1 MKPFFNDLLGVIAP
15 MVLVFVSTVGP
26 AYVTILAQ
34 KAVSFMN
41 IRNEAERL
49 EVEERFR
56 QALHE
61 SAWNAV
67 NFALGKLG
75 IDAERL
81 TLGGG
86 DTQVKLVR
94 EALAYIKDKNPD
106 AIKALGVTD
115 NKLADIVI
123 GKLQSALTLN
133 REKVMVAR

>member
-1 MKPFFNDLLGVIAP
+1 MKEFLNDLLGIVAP
-15 MVLVFVSTVGP
+15 LILVFIGTVGP
-26 AYVTILAQ
+26 VYVTILAQ

-41 IRNEAERL
+41 IKNDGERL
-49 EVEERFR
+49 EVEAKFR
-56 QALHE
+56 DALHQ

-86 DTQVKLVR
+86 ETQVKLVR
-94 EALAYIKDKNPD
+94 EALEYVKDKNPD
-106 AIKALGVTD
+106 AIKALGVD
-115 NKLADIVI
+115 DGKLAEILI

-133 REKVMVAR
+133 REKVVVSR